1 MKTIF
6 NLTLHLTVFAFKF
19 PKSDKRKEMFT
30 CGRLVDQATQENDLP
45 APGAVL
51 AESVQLCRKDAANI
65 TRIITKTMDK
75 LQKPSIQIRLKAL
88 RYLSHIAQNGPPAFS
103 NELKLYSTQ
112 ISQCMSWRGQPHPTR
127 GWEPYQEM
135 KDVAQNLLDLVFAS
149 PTTPAATT
157 SFSQMSNVQQGGVG
171 RTAGISYME
180 SYGSGMSYQQSASLE
195 PRMLGGQQSVGDK
208 MLNFVKD
215 IIPGIDKLTGNKQ
228 QQQQQSVYGSY
239 GSSGGY
245 QPGYVTTAPQY
256 RPPPANPSPY
266 SQPQPQE
273 QYGQY
278 GTQPQAQYTPAF
290 NPPPRRGQFDNIQQ
304 DVSWAKPGFDAP
316 KAKPKQTSD
325 TPAAKLMKI
334 TGNRANATNGELTA
348 FRNAITPES
357 IEELIAGLGN
367 SDWKVRV
374 RAISGLDVCG
384 EHFGYGAVAQTKD
397 DVAKLTKAPQASLK
411 NAANKFYAKIKDVE
425 PTGLPEEPSA
435 FDFAAADDEGAVT
448 SATTND
454 EVIDFGAAEDEPQDA
469 PQAQEGT
476 PEEHQEG
483 EQENAVEE

>member
-1 MKTIF
+1 
-6 NLTLHLTVFAFKF
+6 
-19 PKSDKRKEMFT
+19 MFT

-75 LQKPSIQIRLKAL
+75 LQKPSVQIRLKAL
-88 RYLSHIAQNGPPAFS
+88 RYLLHLSQNGPPAFS

-127 GWEPYQEM
+127 GWEPYSEM
-135 KDVAQNLLDLVFAS
+135 KDTAQSVLDLVFS
-149 PTTPAATT
+149 SQTTPSAVT

-180 SYGSGMSYQQSASLE
+180 SYGSGASYQQSASLE

-215 IIPGIDKLTGNKQ
+215 IVPDKIMNKITGKPAPR
-228 QQQQQSVYGSY
+228 QSTYDSY
-239 GSSGGY
+239 SNQGGY
-245 QPGYVTTAPQY
+245 QPGLVTTAPQY
-256 RPPPANPSPY
+256 RPPPAQAYNAGENISGGPSY
-266 SQPQPQE
+266 QQQS
-273 QYGQY
+273 YGY
-278 GTQPQAQYTPAF
+278 A
-290 NPPPRRGQFDNIQQ
+290 PPPQRGQFDKLQQ
-304 DVSWAKPGFDAP
+304 DVSWARPGFDAP
-316 KAKPKQTSD
+316 QTKAKKVSD
-325 TPAAKLMKI
+325 SPAAKLMKI
-334 TGNRANATNGELTA
+334 SGNRANATNSELTA

-357 IEELIAGLGN
+357 IEELIEGLSN

-374 RAISGLDVCG
+374 RAIAGLEICG
-384 EHFGYGAVAQTKD
+384 EHFGYGAVAQVKE

-411 NAANKFYAKIKDVE
+411 NAANKFYANIKDVE

-435 FDFAAADDEGAVT
+435 FDFGGDDENAPT
-448 SATTND
+448 EATAND
-454 EVIDFGAAEDEPQDA
+454 EVIDFGAGDDAEEP
-469 PQAQEGT
+469 AQEAT
-476 PEEHQEG
+476 PVEEEKKEEEKPTEEENK
-483 EQENAVEE
+483 EQEEAAGDEE